1 MSQGTRG
8 TSSLL
13 LLGLLSALGPSPTSS
28 IHVYTQRE
36 VYGTVGSHVTLS
48 CSFWSSEWI
57 SEDISITWHFQAEG
71 TRDSTSIFHYA
82 KGQPYIDDV
91 GSFKERME
99 WVGNPHRKDGS
110 IVIHNLDYTD
120 NGTFTCDVKNP
131 PDIVGKSSQVT
142 LYVFEKVPTRYGVV
156 LGSIIGA
163 ALLLVAVVVALVY
176 LIRYCWLRRQVA
188 LQRRLSAMEK
198 GKLQRSAKDAS
209 KRSRQGAISANAL
222 RLPAPPVTPW
232 TSPATTSRWSTKKPW
247 SRGWEPLPKLDPE
260 QNFDAWRDAAPQGLR
275 PPRKRSKR
283 WHLLLLLQRAA

>member
-1 MSQGTRG
+1 MPFPMAAQHHRHSRTRSRTG
-8 TSSLL
+8 PLGSSEATST
-13 LLGLLSALGPSPTSS
+13 LLGGPVTGGHPECRLGADGFVPLAGPSPTSS

-71 TRDSTSIFHYA
+71 SRDSISIFHYA

-142 LYVFEKVPTRYGVV
+142 LYVFEKVPTRYGIV

-209 KRSRQGAISANAL
+209 KRSRQVSA
-222 RLPAPPVTPW
+222 
-232 TSPATTSRWSTKKPW
+232 K
-247 SRGWEPLPKLDPE
+247 
-260 QNFDAWRDAAPQGLR
+260 GLVGVKW
-275 PPRKRSKR
+275 P
-283 WHLLLLLQRAA
+283 

>member
-1 MSQGTRG
+1 MSQGARDSG
-8 TSSLL
+8 SLIFLVVL
-13 LLGLLSALGPSPTSS
+13 LAALGLSPTLA
-28 IHVYTQRE
+28 IHVYTHRE

-71 TRDSTSIFHYA
+71 SRDSTSIFHYA

-91 GSFKERME
+91 GTFKERME
-99 WVGNPHRKDGS
+99 WVGNPYRKDGS

-156 LGSIIGA
+156 LGSIIGG
-163 ALLLVAVVVALVY
+163 ALLLVIVVVVLVY
-176 LIRYCWLRRQVA
+176 LIRYCWFRRQAA
-188 LQRRLSAMEK
+188 LQRRLSTMEK

-209 KRSRQGAISANAL
+209 KRSRQ
-222 RLPAPPVTPW
+222 APVLY
-232 TSPATTSRWSTKKPW
+232 AMLDHSRSTKAASEKKAKGVLGD
-247 SRGWEPLPKLDPE
+247 SRKEK
-260 QNFDAWRDAAPQGLR
+260 
-275 PPRKRSKR
+275 K
-283 WHLLLLLQRAA
+283 

>member
-1 MSQGTRG
+1 MSQGAG
-8 TSSLL
+8 DNWSLL
-13 LLGLLSALGPSPTSS
+13 VLAGLLAGLGLAPTSA
-28 IHVYTQRE
+28 IHVYTPRE

-71 TRDSTSIFHYA
+71 SRDSISIFHYA

-91 GSFKERME
+91 GTFKERME
-99 WVGNPHRKDGS
+99 WVGNPRRKDGS

-142 LYVFEKVPTRYGVV
+142 LYVLEKVPTRYGVV
-156 LGSIIGA
+156 LGSIIGG
-163 ALLLVAVVVALVY
+163 ALLLVLLVVALVY
-176 LIRYCWLRRQVA
+176 LVRYCWLRRQAV

-209 KRSRQGAISANAL
+209 KRSRQ
-222 RLPAPPVTPW
+222 APVLY
-232 TSPATTSRWSTKKPW
+232 AMLDHSRSTKAASEKKAKGAPGD
-247 SRGWEPLPKLDPE
+247 SRKD
-260 QNFDAWRDAAPQGLR
+260 
-275 PPRKRSKR
+275 KK
-283 WHLLLLLQRAA
+283 